1 MAIELNI
8 LQKTN
13 PKASPDN
20 PRPQERVG
28 EDFLFRD
35 VRLDLEK
42 GKLLTK
48 NDSGIKDSRDI
59 ASNDDVSAIVQS
71 VKNILNTSPGEKL
84 LNPYLGLDLKHFLF
98 SPITKQTADSIA
110 RAIYS
115 GLGQQEPR
123 IDITKVSVIGDA
135 DQDSY
140 EVTIAIQI
148 PTLNNRRGSI
158 TGNLGADGFKFK
170 N

>member
-1 MAIELNI
+1 VAIDLNI

-13 PKASPDN
+13 PKASPDK
-20 PRPQERVG
+20 PRPQERV
-28 EDFLFRD
+28 DDNFTFRD
-35 VRLDLEK
+35 IRLDFEK

-48 NDSGIKDSRDI
+48 NDSGLKDSRDI
-59 ASNDDVSAIVQS
+59 ASNDDVSAIERS
-71 VKNILNTSPGEKL
+71 VKNILNTSPGDKL
-84 LNPYLGLDLKHFLF
+84 LNPYLGLDLRHFLF
-98 SPITKQTADSIA
+98 EPITKQTADSIA
-110 RAIYS
+110 RAIYT
-115 GLGQQEPR
+115 GLGQQESR
-123 IDITKVSVIGDA
+123 IEITKVSVIGDQE
-135 DQDSY
+135 QDSY